1 MSMRLRDQIAVVTG
15 GASGIGK
22 AICERFAA
30 EGASVVVVD
39 RDADGA
45 RETSDRLKAMGSASV
60 PIRVDVTRRDEVQA
74 MAAQAIS
81 EFGRIDILVNNAGW
95 DRMELFLDSQEE
107 TWEKI
112 LSINLKSVLYTCHAI
127 LPHMVARS
135 HGKVV
140 NIGSDAARV
149 GSTGEA
155 VYAAAKGGVIAF
167 SKTLAREMAKYRINV
182 NVVCPGPARTP
193 LFQEIA
199 GQNEKLAMALERAIP
214 FRRLAEPE
222 EVASAVAFLA
232 SDDARFITG
241 QTLSVSGGLTMV

>member
-1 MSMRLRDQIAVVTG
+1 MKLEDRVAIVTG
-15 GASGIGK
+15 GARGIGR

-30 EGASVVVVD
+30 EGAHVAVVD
-39 RDADGA
+39 LDLDAA
-45 RETSDRLKAMGSASV
+45 RETSERLCGMGAEAV
-60 PIRVDVTRRDEVQA
+60 AVRADVTRRDEVQA
-74 MAAQAIS
+74 MVGEVMEQ
-81 EFGRIDILVNNAGW
+81 FGRIDILVNNAGW
-95 DRMELFLDSQEE
+95 DRIELFLDSREE

-112 LSINLKSVLYTCHAI
+112 LAVNLKSVLYTCHAV

-135 HGKVV
+135 YGKVV

-167 SKTLAREMAKYRINV
+167 SKTIAREMAKHRINV

-199 GQNEKLAMALERAIP
+199 GQNDKLASALERAIP

-222 EVASAVAFLA
+222 EIASAVAFLA

-241 QTLSVSGGLTMV
+241 QTLSVSGGLTMA

>member
-1 MSMRLRDQIAVVTG
+1 MRLRDQIAVVTG

>member
-1 MSMRLRDQIAVVTG
+1 MRLRDRVAIVTG
-15 GASGIGK
+15 GARGIGR
-22 AICERFAA
+22 AICERLSA
-30 EGASVVVVD
+30 EGAIVVVVD
-39 RDADGA
+39 LDLEGG
-45 RETSDRLKAMGSASV
+45 RETAARLLSEGRESIAL
-60 PIRVDVTRRDEVQA
+60 RVDVTSRADVVA
-74 MAAQAIS
+74 MVEQVMQR
-81 EFGRIDILVNNAGW
+81 FGRIDILVNNAGW
-95 DRMELFLDSQEE
+95 DRIEFFLDSQEE

-112 LSINLKSVLYTCHAI
+112 LAINLKSVLYACHAV

-135 HGKVV
+135 YGKVV

-155 VYAAAKGGVIAF
+155 VYSAAKGGVIAF
-167 SKTLAREMAKYRINV
+167 SKTLAREMAKYGINV

-199 GQNEKLAMALERAIP
+199 AQNEKLASALERAIP

-222 EVASAVAFLA
+222 DIAGAVAFLA
-232 SDDARFITG
+232 SEDAAFITG